1 MTGWLKLHRK
11 LLSSEIW
18 DANPHVLKLWIWCL
32 IKAEWLEESAGRI
45 TASERTAAKECGIT
59 RKQVRIGITTLERMG
74 MISTHKTPK
83 HSTQWKIIKWE
94 QHQSQSK
101 EGPSTSPVAPRAHR
115 ESGAQ
120 MEQKGPSLGPRKGPS
135 LGPSTSPVTPRASAE
150 SGTSLGPSLG
160 TRKGPILK
168 EKQEGKEINNLNSEI
183 SPYLHSLKKIEQ
195 EAPLWEQY
203 QHAVDEQTTLIREG
217 RFKNEGNAWHTKHAK
232 ILQWHQDRTR

>member
-1 MTGWLKLHRK
+1 
-11 LLSSEIW
+11 
-18 DANPHVLKLWIWCL
+18 
-32 IKAEWLEESAGRI
+32 
-45 TASERTAAKECGIT
+45 
-59 RKQVRIGITTLERMG
+59 
-74 MISTHKTPK
+74 
-83 HSTQWKIIKWE
+83 
-94 QHQSQSK
+94 
-101 EGPSTSPVAPRAHR
+101 
-115 ESGAQ
+115 